1 MEDLDTESY
10 RLITEC
16 ATDMISIHDEA
27 YLYTFASPACKM
39 LLGYTQSEMVGMD
52 PFTTF
57 HPDDLERITAHHRQN
72 LVSPSPPPIKYRLR
86 RKDQSYAQVKTTSK
100 THTTQNTVC
109 ITRDSSVQ
117 ERLVKESEQDNA
129 WLTEIA
135 SRDALTSAANRRIF
149 DVRSQQLVLESSQGR
164 PVSLIVCDIDHFKV
178 INDTHGHQASAP
190 PSLKSPSCS

>member
-1 MEDLDTESY
+1 MRLIRRLLLPLNTMDLKRGRVENLDTESY
-10 RLITEC
+10 RLIIEC

-27 YLYTFASPACKM
+27 GLYTFASPACKM

-52 PFTTF
+52 PFATF

-109 ITRDSSVQ
+109 ITRDISVQ
-117 ERLVKESEQDNA
+117 ERLVKE
-129 WLTEIA
+129 
-135 SRDALTSAANRRIF
+135 
-149 DVRSQQLVLESSQGR
+149 
-164 PVSLIVCDIDHFKV
+164 
-178 INDTHGHQASAP
+178 
-190 PSLKSPSCS
+190 